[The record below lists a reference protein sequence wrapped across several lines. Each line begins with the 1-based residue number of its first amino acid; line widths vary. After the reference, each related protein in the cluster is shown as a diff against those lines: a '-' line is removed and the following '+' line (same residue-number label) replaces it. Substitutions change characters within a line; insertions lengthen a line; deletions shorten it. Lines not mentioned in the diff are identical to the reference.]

1 MLRAIRSGTKSPIM
15 KFFLLFLAAGFALWG
30 IGDVTTGLIG
40 GSDKAISAGEEAVSP
55 REVAIEF
62 ERTRRNYMPSSS
74 VGEALQDG
82 LLSDVMGALS
92 REVLF
97 RAENRSLG
105 LTVTRR
111 MQRDAIISEKS
122 FQDDAG
128 VFSEGRFIQ
137 ALASAGISEEN
148 YLKRVDNVLMRDQ
161 LVGALSS
168 GVRFDRTTAHA
179 IAAFDLEKRVVRL
192 TRFPVTPETI
202 ALPTDSEIDVFFAEN
217 KSAYDA
223 PNLRNVTIASI
234 SADMI
239 ASELAISE
247 TEIKTAFESRIG
259 EFSTPETR
267 NIRQMVFD
275 DVEKARAALS
285 RLDAGEDFDAVAAD
299 MLNWTKDDTKLGTV
313 SKSALD
319 AALAEIAFSSATGR
333 APIVK
338 TSRKIPPTPV
348 AAP

>member
-1 MLRAIRSGTKSPIM
+1 MRSGTKSPIM

-30 IGDVTTGLIG
+30 VGDVTTGLIG
-40 GSDKAISAGEEAVSP
+40 GSDKAISASEEAVSP

-62 ERTRRNYMPSSS
+62 ERTRRNYMPNSS
-74 VGEALQDG
+74 VDEALQDG

-105 LTVTRR
+105 LTVTRG
-111 MQRDAIISEKS
+111 MQRDAIITEKS

-128 VFSEGRFIQ
+128 VFSEGRFMQ
-137 ALASAGISEEN
+137 TLASAGISETD

-168 GVRFDRTTAHA
+168 GVRFDSTTAQA
-179 IAAFDLEKRVVRL
+179 IAAFDLEKRIVRL
-192 TRFPVTPETI
+192 TSFSVNPEMI
-202 ALPTDSEIDVFFAEN
+202 ALPTDNQIENFFVEN

-223 PNLRNVTIASI
+223 PELRNVTIASI

-239 ASELAISE
+239 ASGLEISE
-247 TEIKTAFESRIG
+247 TEIKAAFESRID
-259 EFSTPETR
+259 EFSTPEKR
-267 NIRQMVFD
+267 SIRQMVFD
-275 DVEKARAALS
+275 DIGKAKTALS
-285 RLDAGEDFDAVAAD
+285 RLDAGEEFDAVAAN
-299 MLNWTKDDTKLGTV
+299 MLNWTEEDTKLGTV

-319 AALAEIAFSSATGR
+319 PALAAIAFTSETGS
-333 APIVK
+333 PEGG
-338 TSRKIPPTPV
+338 SG
-348 AAP
+348 